1 MGERKVILITGASTG
16 LGLAIAQRLLLE
28 QSKRKH
34 HLILTARESSLHR
47 FSDNKIDQNA
57 LTWIRALDVTQAD
70 QREALVNE
78 ANVKLGGVDILINN
92 AGVSYRTCVE
102 HLSEPER
109 LKQMNINYRSP
120 IELARSVLPS
130 MREKRRGKIINISSV
145 SGMMA
150 MPTMAVYS
158 ASKFALEG
166 ASEAL
171 FYEVKPWNINVTL
184 IQPGFIRSDGFEH
197 VRYTELS
204 TMASKN
210 ADDPYHAH
218 YHEMESF
225 ISKMMRHAWATPESV
240 ARVVARV
247 LNSKSPPL
255 RVYET
260 ADAFLFSMLRRA
272 LPRNFYHWL
281 LYHSLPKVRHWG
293 KPIGSPDKHEP

>member
-1 MGERKVILITGASTG
+1 MKERNVILVTGASTG
-16 LGLAIAQRLLLE
+16 LGLAIAQRLLFE
-28 QSKRKH
+28 QSKRNH
-34 HLILTARESSLHR
+34 LLILTARESSLQR
-47 FSDNKIDQNA
+47 FHNNKIVQNNR
-57 LTWIRALDVTQAD
+57 TWIRPLDVTQAD
-70 QREALVNE
+70 QREALVHE
-78 ANVKLGGVDILINN
+78 ISTQLGGVDVLINN

-120 IELARSVLPS
+120 IELARCVLPS

-184 IQPGFIRSDGFEH
+184 IQPGFIRSNGFEH

-204 TMASKN
+204 SKASTN
-210 ADDPYHAH
+210 EEDPYHAH

-225 ISKMMRHAWATPESV
+225 IAKMMLRAWATPESV
-240 ARVVARV
+240 AKVVSRV

-255 RVYET
+255 RVYGT
-260 ADAFLFSMLRRA
+260 ADAFLFSMLRRI

-293 KPIGSPDKHEP
+293 KPVRDTK